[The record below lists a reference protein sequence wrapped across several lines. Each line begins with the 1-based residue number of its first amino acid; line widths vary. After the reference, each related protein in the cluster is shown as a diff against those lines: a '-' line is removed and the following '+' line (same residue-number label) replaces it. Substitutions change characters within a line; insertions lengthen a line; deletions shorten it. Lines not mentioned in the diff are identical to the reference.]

1 MPIRE
6 DDDVKIRSLAV
17 LLTAALSISACSMA
31 SSVTPEPADAL
42 DTERLRAALTAI
54 ERAGMPGVF
63 AEVRAGDQVWGHA
76 SGVADLA
83 SGRPVS
89 PDMRHRIGS
98 VTKTF
103 TAVAVMQQVEQGRID
118 LDAPIGD
125 YLPDVVP
132 GERSRKITVRMLID
146 HTSGLPDYLPY
157 AFPSVAGMFT
167 GGEVSA
173 QSLDD
178 NRFRKWDAAELIAL
192 GVNAPAGEPGALP
205 GVYSNTNY
213 RILGELVRHTT
224 GTPFEQY
231 IAEQVIGRAG
241 LEHTYFPD
249 RPELGEPHSRM
260 YEALYGA
267 IDPPRDYSTYDN
279 SWLGPGA
286 GLVSTMADVN
296 TFYREL
302 FTGALVGRET
312 LAQMR
317 QTVPVTALDGQPI
330 EYGLGLH
337 KVQLPGCGTF
347 WGHDGSVFGASMM
360 SLHSAD
366 GQRQMSVA
374 VNLVRANRPD
384 ATGRPQPHPTDD
396 ALAAFYRT
404 AMCPAV

>member
-1 MPIRE
+1 MPFRE
-6 DDDVKIRSLAV
+6 DDDVKIRSLAAI
-17 LLTAALSISACSMA
+17 LTAALGISACSMA
-31 SSVTPEPADAL
+31 SSVTPVPAL
-42 DTERLRAALTAI
+42 DTEHLGAALAAI
-54 ERAGMPGVF
+54 EQAGIPGVF
-63 AEVRAGDQVWGHA
+63 AEVRAGDQVWSHA
-76 SGVADLA
+76 SGVADLT
-83 SGRPVS
+83 SGRPVT

-103 TAVAVMQQVEQGRID
+103 TAVAIMQQVEQGRID
-118 LDAPIGD
+118 LDAPIGA
-125 YLPDVVP
+125 YLPDMVP
-132 GERSRKITVRMLID
+132 GERGRTITVRMLIN

-157 AFPSVAGMFT
+157 AFPSVAGLFT
-167 GGEVSA
+167 GGEISA
-173 QSLDD
+173 RSLDD
-178 NRFRKWDAAELIAL
+178 NRFRTFDPAELIAM

-231 IAEQVIGRAG
+231 VTEQVIARAG

-249 RPELGEPHSRM
+249 RPELDEPHSRM
-260 YEALYGA
+260 YEALYGY

-296 TFYREL
+296 TFYRKL
-302 FTGALVGRET
+302 FAGALVGRASLE
-312 LAQMR
+312 QMR
-317 QTVPVTALDGQPI
+317 QTVPVTALDGQRI

-337 KVQLPGCGTF
+337 KVQLPGCGTL
-347 WGHDGSVFGASMM
+347 WGHDGSVFGASTM

-366 GQRQMSVA
+366 GQRQMSIA
-374 VNLVRANRPD
+374 VNLVRVNRPD
-384 ATGRPQPHPTDD
+384 AAGRPQPHPSDD

-404 AMCPAV
+404 ALCPAE

>member
-1 MPIRE
+1 M
-6 DDDVKIRSLAV
+6 KIRHVTIMLA
-17 LLTAALSISACSMA
+17 AALSISACTIA
-31 SSVTPEPADAL
+31 SSDTHESADAW
-42 DTERLRAALTAI
+42 DTERLRAALAAI
-54 ERAGMPGVF
+54 ERAGIPGVF
-63 AEVRAGDQVWGHA
+63 AEVRAGDQVWSHA
-76 SGVADLA
+76 AGVADLT
-83 SGRPVS
+83 SGRPVT

-103 TAVAVMQQVEQGRID
+103 TAAAVLQQVEQGRID

-132 GERSRKITVRMLID
+132 GERGREITVRMLLN

-157 AFPSVAGMFT
+157 TFPSLAGLFT

-178 NRFRKWDAAELIAL
+178 NRFRKWDTAELIGM
-192 GVNAPAGEPGALP
+192 GVNAPAGAPGALP

-224 GTPFEQY
+224 GIAFEQY
-231 IAEQVIGRAG
+231 VTEQVIARAG

-249 RPELGEPHSRM
+249 RPELDEPHSRM
-260 YEALYGA
+260 YEALYGV

-296 TFYREL
+296 TFYRKL
-302 FTGALVGRET
+302 FAGAIVGRKSLE
-312 LAQMR
+312 QMR

-337 KVQLPGCGTF
+337 KVQLPGCDTL

-384 ATGRPQPHPTDD
+384 ATGRPQPHPADD

>member
-1 MPIRE
+1 M
-6 DDDVKIRSLAV
+6 KIRHMAIMMA
-17 LLTAALSISACSMA
+17 AALSISACTMA
-31 SSVTPEPADAL
+31 SSDSLEPTDAV
-42 DTERLRAALTAI
+42 DTERLRAALAAI
-54 ERAGMPGVF
+54 ERAGIPGVF
-63 AEVRAGDQVWGHA
+63 AEVRAGDEVWSHA
-76 SGVADLA
+76 AGVADLT
-83 SGRPVS
+83 SGRPVT

-103 TAVAVMQQVEQGRID
+103 TAIAVMQQVEQGRVD

-132 GERSRKITVRMLID
+132 GERGRKITVRMLIN

-157 AFPSVAGMFT
+157 AFPSLAGLFT

-173 QSLDD
+173 RSLDD
-178 NRFRKWDAAELIAL
+178 NRFRKWDTAELIAM

-224 GTPFEQY
+224 GIPFERY
-231 IAEQVIGRAG
+231 VTEQVIARAG
-241 LEHTYFPD
+241 LKHTYFPD
-249 RPELGEPHSRM
+249 RPELDEPHSRM
-260 YEALYGA
+260 YEALYGV

-296 TFYREL
+296 TLYREL
-302 FTGALVGRET
+302 FAGALVGRET
-312 LAQMR
+312 LEQMR
-317 QTVPVTALDGQPI
+317 QTVPVIALDGQPI
-330 EYGLGLH
+330 EYGLGVH
-337 KVQLPGCGTF
+337 KVELPGCDTL

-384 ATGRPQPHPTDD
+384 AAGRPQPHPADD
-396 ALAAFYRT
+396 ALAAFYRA

>member
-1 MPIRE
+1 M
-6 DDDVKIRSLAV
+6 KIRPITIVPA
-17 LLTAALSISACSMA
+17 AALSLGACTTA
-31 SSVTPEPADAL
+31 SSAKTESADGL
-42 DTERLRAALTAI
+42 DTERLRAGLTAI
-54 ERAGMPGVF
+54 EHAGVPGVF
-63 AEVRAGDQVWGHA
+63 AEVRAGDQVWSHA
-76 SGVADLA
+76 SGVADLT
-83 SGRPVS
+83 SGRPVT

-118 LDAPIGD
+118 LDAPIGE
-125 YLPDVVP
+125 YLPHLVP
-132 GERSRKITVRMLID
+132 GERGRKITVRMLIN

-157 AFPSVAGMFT
+157 AFPSLAGLFT

-178 NRFRKWDAAELIAL
+178 NRFRKFEPAELIAL
-192 GVNAPAGEPGALP
+192 GVNAPAGEPGTLP

-231 IAEQVIGRAG
+231 VTEQVIARAG
-241 LEHTYFPD
+241 LEHTHFPD
-249 RPELGEPHSRM
+249 RPELEGPHSRM
-260 YEALYGA
+260 YEALYGF

-296 TFYREL
+296 TFYRKL
-302 FTGALVGRET
+302 FAGAIVDRAT
-312 LAQMR
+312 LEQMR
-317 QTVPVTALDGQPI
+317 QTVPVIALDGQPI

-337 KVQLPGCGTF
+337 KVQLPGCDTL
-347 WGHDGSVFGASMM
+347 WGHDGSVFGASTM

-366 GQRQMSVA
+366 GRRQMSVA
-374 VNLVRANRPD
+374 VNLARPNGPD
-384 ATGRPQPHPTDD
+384 ATGRPQPHPIDD

-404 AMCPAV
+404 AMCPAQ

>member
-1 MPIRE
+1 M
-6 DDDVKIRSLAV
+6 KIRYIAIM
-17 LLTAALSISACSMA
+17 LTAALSISACTMA
-31 SSVTPEPADAL
+31 SSATSGPVDAL
-42 DTERLRAALTAI
+42 DTGRLRAALAAI
-54 ERAGMPGVF
+54 ERAGIPGVF
-63 AEVRAGDQVWGHA
+63 AEVRAGDQVWSQA
-76 SGVADLA
+76 AGVADLA
-83 SGRPVS
+83 TGSPVT

-103 TAVAVMQQVEQGRID
+103 TAVAVIQQVEAGRID

-132 GERSRKITVRMLID
+132 GERGRKITVRMLLN

-157 AFPSVAGMFT
+157 AFPSLAGLFT
-167 GGEVSA
+167 GGEISA

-178 NRFRKWDAAELIAL
+178 NRFRKWDTAELIAL
-192 GVNAPAGEPGALP
+192 GVNAPAGAPGALP
-205 GVYSNTNY
+205 GVYSNTAY

-231 IAEQVIGRAG
+231 VTEQVIARVG

-249 RPELGEPHSRM
+249 RPELAEPHSRM
-260 YEALYGA
+260 YEALYG
-267 IDPPRDYSTYDN
+267 IVDPPRDYSIYDN

-296 TFYREL
+296 TFYRTL
-302 FTGALVGRET
+302 FGGAIVGPEA
-312 LAQMR
+312 LEQMR
-317 QTVPVTALDGQPI
+317 QTVPVIALDGQQI

-337 KVQLPGCGTF
+337 KVQLPGCGTL

-384 ATGRPQPHPTDD
+384 ATGKPQPHPADA
-396 ALAAFYRT
+396 ALAEFYR
-404 AMCPAV
+404 AALCPAA